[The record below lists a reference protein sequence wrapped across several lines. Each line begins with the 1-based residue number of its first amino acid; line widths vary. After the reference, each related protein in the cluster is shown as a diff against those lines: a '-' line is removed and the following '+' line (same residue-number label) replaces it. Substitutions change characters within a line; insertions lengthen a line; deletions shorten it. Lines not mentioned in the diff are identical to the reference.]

1 MLWDLRRRLILASVL
16 GLLLLTSPV
25 YAETAA
31 PCPAVTVCFTPGENC
46 TERIVTTLSEAKTS
60 LLVQAYSF
68 TSAPIAEALVDA
80 KKRGVRVEVILERIA
95 STP

>member
-31 PCPAVTVCFTPGENC
+31 PCPAVTVRFTPGENC

-68 TSAPIAEALVDA
+68 TLAPIAKALVDA
-80 KKRGVRVEVILERIA
+80 KKRGVRVEVILELIA